1 MHKILDLEN
10 FYSKLGENIK
20 AARKKRGYSQDDLT
34 KHVGLT
40 RTSIVNIEKGR
51 QHPPMHVIMNI
62 ASLFNVDIN
71 ELLPSPTEKKKSEI
85 LKTVKESISAAEK
98 KFKDVNINQE
108 KLSLFFKLSA
118 NK

>member
-10 FYSKLGENIK
+10 FYAKLGENIK
-20 AARKKRGYSQDDLT
+20 AVRNKRGYSQDDLT
-34 KHVGLT
+34 KYVGLT

-62 ASLFNVDIN
+62 ASFLNVDIT
-71 ELLPSPTEKKKSEI
+71 ELLPKQSEI
-85 LKTVKESISAAEK
+85 SKSVKESISAAEK